1 MKPFDAFHSSVVKLP
16 VADIDTDQII
26 PARFLKT
33 TSKVGLGKHC
43 FHDWRHRSD
52 GTPDPGFPLN
62 AEGHGSILVAG
73 PNFGCGSSR
82 EHAPWALADAGIRAI
97 VAASF
102 GDIFFQNALQNGLVP
117 VQLPQEDVDRLLAL
131 PDGAEVGLTVE
142 PPQVELPDGR
152 SLAYPLEPALRRRLV
167 LGLDA
172 LGAVLAE
179 ADAIA
184 AWEKRDPLVLDTREL
199 ALGSGL

>member
-1 MKPFDAFHSSVVKLP
+1 MKPFEPFQSKLVKLP

-33 TSKVGLGKHC
+33 TSKTGLGKHC
-43 FHDWRHRSD
+43 FHDWRHLGD
-52 GTPDPGFPLN
+52 GQPDPAFPLN
-62 AEGHGSILVAG
+62 GADHGAILVAG

-82 EHAPWALADAGIRAI
+82 EHAPWALADSGIRAI

-117 VQLPQEDVDRLLAL
+117 VRLPQKDVDRLLAL
-131 PDGAEVGLTVE
+131 PEGAQVGLTVE
-142 PPQVELPDGR
+142 PPQVDLPDGET
-152 SLAYPLEPALRRRLV
+152 LAYPLDPPIRRRLA
-167 LGLDA
+167 LGLDT

-179 ADAIA
+179 EEAIA
-184 AWEKRDPLVLDTREL
+184 AWEAQDPLVLDTRG
-199 ALGSGL
+199 A